1 MYETSPDGRRLSL
14 RWLLIGAVLLV
25 LVAVAVTLLVVE
37 RQDSG
42 GDAVASPTTEPTT
55 APSPTD
61 PAPTDGESYE
71 SACGLRG
78 GSLQMPTQEPADLK
92 WERADGWAFPVSP
105 SAGPGRRPADGP
117 WSCFARTPMGAAL
130 AAYTIGFRL
139 AVVEDFEAAV
149 RQQVAPG
156 VGQQALLQLG
166 QEPAEDTVDTK
177 GFVIESYSPDA
188 AVVSY
193 LLVQQGRNFTCS
205 TEVQWRDGD
214 WVLRALADGSTSSGC
229 IESTPTRYVP
239 WGDQ

>member
-42 GDAVASPTTEPTT
+42 GDAVASPTTEPTM

-61 PAPTDGESYE
+61 PAPTAEGYE

-92 WERADGWAFPVSP
+92 WERIDGWAYPISP

-117 WSCFARTPMGAAL
+117 WSCFARTPMGAVL
-130 AAYTIGFRL
+130 AAYTIDLRL
-139 AVVEDFEAAV
+139 AYVDDYAAAV
-149 RQQVAPG
+149 RQQVVPG
-156 VGQQALLQLG
+156 IGQQALLEKG
-166 QEPAEDTVDTK
+166 QQPSEVVTDTK
-177 GFVIESYSPDA
+177 GFVIESYSPDD
-188 AVVSY
+188 AVVSLY
-193 LLVQQGRNFTCS
+193 VVHQSRSFTCS
-205 TEVQWRDGD
+205 IEVQWRNGD
-214 WVLRALADGSTSSGC
+214 WALRALPDGSTASGC
-229 IESTPTRYVP
+229 IESVPTRYVA
-239 WGDQ
+239 WGDD